1 MAEEV
6 TDMGAQP
13 EGIAGETQPGGIAA
27 EEGAPGGIAEETG
40 GEAGK
45 GDARTGGESGKA
57 APAGEGKDAPA
68 PYELAAPAD
77 FPLPEANLKSFSEA
91 CHKLGLTREQ
101 AEGMLHWHR
110 DFHTA
115 VSGEAQAAEARVL
128 DGWQKEMQADRDF
141 GGARMK
147 ATVAEA
153 RKALAAFDPDGSL
166 RSLLRESNY
175 QYNPA
180 VIRAIARIG
189 RAMGEHDF
197 IGAGGG
203 GKADVPLE
211 ERLYRNM
218 ETGK

>member
-6 TDMGAQP
+6 AEAGAGGGIADEAQP
-13 EGIAGETQPGGIAA
+13 EGIAQEEHTPGGIADEA
-27 EEGAPGGIAEETG
+27 GGEPGGAKAA
-40 GEAGK
+40 GEG
-45 GDARTGGESGKA
+45 GKA
-57 APAGEGKDAPA
+57 APAGEGKETPA
-68 PYELAAPAD
+68 YELTAPAD

-91 CHKLGLTREQ
+91 CHKLGLSREQ

-141 GGARMK
+141 GGAHMK

-166 RSLLRESNY
+166 RNLLRESNY

-197 IGAGGG
+197 IGEGGG

>member
-1 MAEEV
+1 MAEEMTEV
-6 TDMGAQP
+6 GADG
-13 EGIAGETQPGGIAA
+13 GIADEAQPGGIAG
-27 EEGAPGGIAEETG
+27 EDGAPGGIAEETG
-40 GEAGK
+40 GGDGK
-45 GDARTGGESGKA
+45 GDAKAGGGSGKA
-57 APAGEGKDAPA
+57 APAGEGKDAPVA
-68 PYELAAPAD
+68 YELAAPAD

-91 CHKLGLTREQ
+91 CHKLGLSREQ

-115 VSGEAQAAEARVL
+115 VSGEAQAAEARAL

-141 GGARMK
+141 GGTNMK
-147 ATVAEA
+147 ATVACA

-197 IGAGGG
+197 IGEGGG

>member
-1 MAEEV
+1 MAEEM
-6 TDMGAQP
+6 TGAGADG
-13 EGIAGETQPGGIAA
+13 GIADEAQPGGIAG
-27 EEGAPGGIAEETG
+27 EDGAPGGIADEPRG
-40 GEAGK
+40 GDGQ

-57 APAGEGKDAPA
+57 APAGEGRDNAPA

-77 FPLPEANLKSFSEA
+77 FPLPEANLKSFSKA
-91 CHKLGLTREQ
+91 CHKLGLSREQ

-141 GGARMK
+141 GGANMK
-147 ATVAEA
+147 ATVADA

-197 IGAGGG
+197 IGEGGG

>member
-6 TDMGAQP
+6 TGMAGEDGGIAGEAQP
-13 EGIAGETQPGGIAA
+13 EGIAQ
-27 EEGAPGGIAEETG
+27 EEHAPGGIADESGAETG
-40 GEAGK
+40 
-45 GDARTGGESGKA
+45 DGKA
-57 APAGEGKDAPA
+57 AGENGNAATAGEGKDTAPPA
-68 PYELAAPAD
+68 YELTAPAD
-77 FPLPEANLKSFSEA
+77 FPLPEANLKSFAEA
-91 CHKLGLTREQ
+91 CHKLGLSREQ

-110 DFHTA
+110 DFHNA
-115 VSGEAQAAEARVL
+115 VSGEAQAAESRVL

-141 GGARMK
+141 GGAHMK

-197 IGAGGG
+197 IGANGG